1 MDIQTTAGTDSKTP
15 SFVYHALKLF
25 THVKPGEAV
34 TALLLTLNVFLLLT
48 AYYIIKPIRESFI
61 LSSWTPEDKAYLFA
75 AMAFF
80 LIFVVKGFS
89 RLASRVP
96 RQKLISWVSFF
107 FIFNIGLFYVLH
119 LAGLSGKAMGII
131 YFIWVGIFN
140 VTVIAQFWAFANDL
154 YTEDMGHRLFPLI
167 AFGAVFGGFVGST
180 LTELLVGAL
189 GEFPML
195 LIAAAILGL
204 CVVFTLIIH
213 HREVRVK
220 KAAAAG
226 SSAPGVE
233 LEDEKPVAPGGGFK
247 LVWQNRYLLYIALFV
262 LLLNF
267 INQNGQYILDSIA
280 APAAEKAAAAAATA
294 AEHDQLKRQFLTEF
308 YAGFMSLQ
316 GLWSMALQLF
326 FVSRIFKWFGVRVA
340 IFILPCIALGGY
352 LSLSFFLSLGL
363 VKIFK
368 AIENG
373 TDYSLMNTTRHSL
386 FLITSRVE
394 KYKAKAAIDTFFHR
408 TGDALNAALVFL
420 NMILLKMSVSGLAR
434 LNFVF
439 VILWIGVGALI
450 YREYKKRTAGGS
462 PVRG

>member
-1 MDIQTTAGTDSKTP
+1 VTS
-15 SFVYHALKLF
+15 VR
-25 THVKPGEAV
+25 PGEAS
-34 TALLLTLNVFLLLT
+34 TALLLTVNVFLLLM

-61 LSSWTPEDKAYLFA
+61 LSKWTPEDKAYLFA

-96 RQKLISWVSFF
+96 RQKLITWVSLF
-107 FIFNIGLFYVLH
+107 FISNIALFYILH

-154 YTEDMGHRLFPLI
+154 YTDDMGRRLFPLI

-189 GEFPML
+189 GEFQML
-195 LIAAAILGL
+195 LITAALLGL
-204 CVVFTLIIH
+204 CIVFTLIIH
-213 HREVRVK
+213 KREVGLK
-220 KAAAAG
+220 KAAPVSGPAAP
-226 SSAPGVE
+226 AAT
-233 LEDEKPVAPGGGFK
+233 LEEEKPVAPGGGFK
-247 LVWQNRYLLYIALFV
+247 LVWKNRYLLYIALFV

-267 INQNGQYILDSIA
+267 INQNGQYILDSVA
-280 APAAEKAAAAAATA
+280 APAAEKIAAAAATE
-294 AEHDQLKRQFLTEF
+294 AEHDLIKRQFLTEF
-308 YAGFMSLQ
+308 YAGFMSIQ
-316 GLWSMALQLF
+316 GLWSMILQLF
-326 FVSRIFKWFGVRVA
+326 IVSRIFKWFGVRVA
-340 IFILPCIALGGY
+340 IFVLPAIALGGY
-352 LSLSFFLSLGL
+352 LSLGFVLSLGL

-368 AIENG
+368 AVENG

-408 TGDALNAALVFL
+408 TGDSLNAGLVFL
-420 NMILLKMSVSGLAR
+420 NMILLKLSISNLAR

-439 VILWIGVGALI
+439 VIVWIFVGALI
-450 YREYKKRTAGGS
+450 YREHKKRTAGLAS
-462 PVRG
+462 A

>member
-1 MDIQTTAGTDSKTP
+1 MSDRDP
-15 SFVYHALKLF
+15 SGGWIYRVLHLV
-25 THVKPGEAV
+25 TSVRPGEAG

-61 LSSWTPEDKAYLFA
+61 LSKWTPEDKAYLFA

-80 LIFVVKGFS
+80 LVFVVKGFS

-96 RQKLISWVSFF
+96 RQKLIAWVSGF
-107 FIFNIGLFYVLH
+107 FILNIVLFYVLH
-119 LAGLSGKAMGII
+119 LSGLSGKAMGII

-154 YTEDMGHRLFPLI
+154 YTEDMGRRLFPLV

-180 LTELLVGAL
+180 LTERLVGAL

-195 LIAAAILGL
+195 LIAAGILGL
-204 CVVFTLIIH
+204 CVVFTLLIH
-213 HREVRVK
+213 RREIALK
-220 KAAAAG
+220 KSSSRAEPAASAA
-226 SSAPGVE
+226 P
-233 LEDEKPVAPGGGFK
+233 LEDEQPVAPGGGFK
-247 LVWQNRYLLYIALFV
+247 LVWQNRYLLCIALFV

-267 INQNGQYILDSIA
+267 INQNGQYILDSVA
-280 APAAEKAAAAAATA
+280 APAAERVAAAAATE
-294 AEHDQLKRQFLTEF
+294 AEHDLLKRQFLTEF

-326 FVSRIFKWFGVRVA
+326 VVSRIFKWFGVRTAV
-340 IFILPCIALGGY
+340 FILPVLALGGY
-352 LSLSFFLSLGL
+352 FALSFFLSLGL

-368 AIENG
+368 AVENG

-408 TGDALNAALVFL
+408 TGDALNAGLVFL
-420 NMILLKMSVSGLAR
+420 NMILLKLSVANLAR

-439 VILWIGVGALI
+439 VILWIGLGIMI
-450 YREYKKRTAGGS
+450 YREHKKRTSAGGR
-462 PVRG
+462 PA

>member
-1 MDIQTTAGTDSKTP
+1 MNDRDKSEGWI
-15 SFVYHALKLF
+15 HRALKLV
-25 THVKPGEAV
+25 TDVRPGEAG
-34 TALLLTLNVFLLLT
+34 TALLLTANVFLLLM

-61 LSSWTPEDKAYLFA
+61 LSEWTPEDKAYLFA

-96 RQKLISWVSFF
+96 RQKLITWVSVF
-107 FIFNIGLFYVLH
+107 FISNIALFYVLH
-119 LAGLSGKAMGII
+119 LAELSGKAMGII

-154 YTEDMGHRLFPLI
+154 YTEDMGRRLFPLV

-180 LTELLVGAL
+180 LTRMLTRAL

-204 CVVFTLIIH
+204 CIVFTLVIH
-213 HREVRVK
+213 NREVGLK
-220 KAAAAG
+220 KAASVPQPAAP
-226 SSAPGVE
+226 AAK
-233 LEDEKPVAPGGGFK
+233 LEEEKPVAPGGGFK
-247 LVWQNRYLLYIALFV
+247 LVWKNRYLLYIALFV

-267 INQNGQYILDSIA
+267 INQNGQYILDRIA
-280 APAAEKAAAAAATA
+280 APAAEKIAAAAATE
-294 AEHDQLKRQFLTEF
+294 AEHDLLKRQFLTEF

-340 IFILPCIALGGY
+340 IFILPAIALGGY
-352 LSLSFFLSLGL
+352 LSLGFVLSLGL
-363 VKIFK
+363 VKVFK

-386 FLITSRVE
+386 FLITTRVE

-408 TGDALNAALVFL
+408 TGDALNAGLVFL
-420 NMILLKMSVSGLAR
+420 NMILFKMSISSLAR

-439 VILWIGVGALI
+439 VVLWICVGALI
-450 YREYKKRTAGGS
+450 YREHKRRTAGGAS
-462 PVRG
+462 A